1 MIICD
6 TEGTEDEGVTL
17 KEETA
22 RLFPASTVIIAI
34 SQTPQDNL
42 IRRDSALTLN
52 QSGTQMG
59 ETTMKGV
66 FASGDD
72 VTGAKTVVSAVRYS
86 KEIADDMDNY
96 MRSLQ

>member
-1 MIICD
+1 M
-6 TEGTEDEGVTL
+6 
-17 KEETA
+17 
-22 RLFPASTVIIAI
+22 IIAI

-52 QSGTQMG
+52 QSGTLKTNEMG

-66 FASGDD
+66 FASGDV

-96 MRSLQ
+96 MRSLQPAQIFRLLRYSFCSCVMR